1 MGIATHLGPWLLGT
15 VKNTTGTAAG
25 TVANVGATFTGQTKA
40 VAFGDTAASVACVLP
55 AGSLIF
61 ECYLMATTAF
71 TSGTTATIQLFVNGS
86 AITAATTISTGATGL
101 IELTPGT
108 SNPALVTN
116 VGTTDA
122 IITYTISTATAGAGV
137 LVLQYMVRNADG
149 TLTNP

>member
-15 VKNTTGTAAG
+15 VKDNAG
-25 TVANVGATFTGQTKA
+25 RNVGATFTGQTKT
-40 VAFGDTAASVACVLP
+40 VAFNDTSASVACILP

-108 SNPALVTN
+108 SNPTLVTN

-122 IITYTISTATAGAGV
+122 TVTYTISTATAGAGV
-137 LVLQYMVRNADG
+137 LVLQYMVRNPDG
-149 TLTNP
+149 SLTNP